1 MWNVKKFL
9 WQTGPS
15 FPFLRWL
22 SQEISFGAFWMLSQL
37 KMRRVR
43 LCCSCYPSKMSVNP
57 MGGAT
62 ATPREMVS
70 CTPILSLHSPKRF
83 SFVTHFIRWCLFD
96 FNKIVCFLQI
106 LLMKAVGA
114 THQTSPTFKKEGGL
128 FFVTWATFSQREA
141 KENSQMWGQ
150 LLSPKS

>member
-1 MWNVKKFL
+1 MTDRSIIPVSTLTLSGNQFWCFL
-9 WQTGPS
+9 DVVPIKNEKSEVVLFLLSFKDVSESHGRSHCYTPGDGELHAYPQPS
-15 FPFLRWL
+15 Q
-22 SQEISFGAFWMLSQL
+22 SQAF
-37 KMRRVR
+37 
-43 LCCSCYPSKMSVNP
+43 
-57 MGGAT
+57 
-62 ATPREMVS
+62 
-70 CTPILSLHSPKRF
+70 
-83 SFVTHFIRWCLFD
+83 FVCHHFIRWCLFD

-114 THQTSPTFKKEGGL
+114 THQTSPTFKKEGGP